1 MIPYLIINNNYV
13 DQSEIKI
20 SKNKLITSHV
30 GTCSLLLFTLNNINF
45 LAHIDAIYNKKK
57 QIIKKIKD
65 NFIIKDLKNIDI
77 FVIPGEWCKT
87 NCITINI
94 IKDTL
99 KELKLNYK
107 IINNIKWKN
116 SISINNG
123 NINII

>member
-1 MIPYLIINNNYV
+1 LIINNNYV